1 MRSAFSLFH
10 SFCTSTPFVL
20 LFCAHDVMCVHA
32 RRLTHFSA
40 LTSCEDSKD
49 EEDGREREA
58 LDEEGKA
65 VMQQRARQLS

>member
-1 MRSAFSLFH
+1 MLW
-10 SFCTSTPFVL
+10 
-20 LFCAHDVMCVHA
+20 
-32 RRLTHFSA
+32 RLTHFSD

-49 EEDGREREA
+49 EDGKEREA